1 MQNAQNQTQVEKP
14 AAGVDAL
21 VDCILCIV
29 EQSHGESN
37 LNARGDKAA
46 CISFL
51 STRLSGGTREEI
63 KAVVYGLVSAVE
75 AKDPHTAGH
84 SERVM
89 RYSLSIGRAVGLSS
103 RELQILEL
111 GTLVHD
117 VGKICVPDE
126 ILNKPAKL
134 DEVEYAIIKTHPE
147 IGARLVRGIPVFEDC
162 LAIIESHH
170 ERLDGRGYPH
180 GLSSDEI
187 PIMVRIASVSDV
199 FDALTSRRAYRE
211 AMPIEDALA
220 ILRKDADA
228 GALDRKIVE
237 VLADIV
243 KRDGV
248 LWAETRNEAA

>member
-1 MQNAQNQTQVEKP
+1 MQNAQDQTLAEKP
-14 AAGVDAL
+14 AAGVDTL
-21 VDCILCIV
+21 NGCTLCIA
-29 EQSHGESN
+29 EESRSDSHLTKTTDE
-37 LNARGDKAA
+37 AEYTT
-46 CISFL
+46 FL
-51 STRLSGGTREEI
+51 RTRSSVGKDQELE
-63 KAVVYGLVSAVE
+63 ALVYGLVSAVE

-89 RYSLSIGRAVGLSS
+89 RYSVSIGEALGLSS
-103 RELQILEL
+103 KELRTLEL
-111 GTLVHD
+111 GTLIHD
-117 VGKICVPDE
+117 VGKIGVPDQ
-126 ILNKPAKL
+126 ILNKPARL
-134 DEVEYAIIKTHPE
+134 DDAEYAIIKTHPE
-147 IGARLVRGIPVFEDC
+147 IGARMVRGIPVFEDC

-180 GLSSDEI
+180 GLSASDI
-187 PIMVRIASVSDV
+187 PVMVRIASVSDV

-211 AMPIEDALA
+211 AMPVDDALA